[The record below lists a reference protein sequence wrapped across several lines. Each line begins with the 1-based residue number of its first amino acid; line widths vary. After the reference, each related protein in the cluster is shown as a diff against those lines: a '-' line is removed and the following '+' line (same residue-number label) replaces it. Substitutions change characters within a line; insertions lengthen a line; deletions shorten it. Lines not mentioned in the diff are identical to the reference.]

1 MENLSLLLSFKLAI
15 DEFIRILAWE
25 IPILFYFA
33 FSKNYFIIISYHFII
48 FSTFQNYIF
57 IKILF
62 FNLSLLFFSNHHF
75 FLDLVFRFPTVIFFP
90 FFLPQPLAP
99 VQHTKPHTHT
109 HTHDTLINLSKPI
122 TTQSHTHTYKHK
134 PSYLQQS
141 HTHTNH
147 QTSWSQQRRPHPPP
161 KPPINK
167 SKQSIRNPRRRF
179 ETQAVENTQ
188 KNVDDQLRKTSKI
201 PKPPIRNPRHRF
213 SKIPRKM
220 PMINPKKIENTQKY
234 PSH

>member
-1 MENLSLLLSFKLAI
+1 MSSYEYQHQ
-15 DEFIRILAWE
+15 E
-25 IPILFYFA
+25 IPILFYFT
-33 FSKNYFIIISYHFII
+33 FSKNHFIIISYHFTI
-48 FSTFQNYIF
+48 FLTFQNYIL

-62 FNLSLLFFSNHHF
+62 FNFSLLFFSNHHF

-109 HTHDTLINLSKPI
+109 HDTLINLSKPI

-134 PSYLQQS
+134 PSNLQQS

-147 QTSWSQQRRPHPPP
+147 QTNWSQQRRPHPPP

-188 KNVDDQLRKTSKI
+188 KNVKNTQATNQKPT
-201 PKPPIRNPRHRF
+201 PPIF
-213 SKIPRKM
+213 
-220 PMINPKKIENTQKY
+220 ENTQKNADDQSKENRKY